1 MARFILRYQGA
12 GTKPQ
17 SDVKKFSGLSNVKLV
32 DESAKMLLVEAP
44 TQESLVDAVSDVEG
58 WAICPECSIELP
70 PPHPKLRKNKPS
82 PGPESCS

>member
-17 SDVKKFSGLSNVKLV
+17 GDVKKFSGLSNVKLV

-44 TQESLVDAVSDVEG
+44 TEESLVDAVSDVEG

-70 PPHPKLRKNKPS
+70 PPHPKLRKNKPKS
-82 PGPESCS
+82 WPAQ

>member
-17 SDVKKFSGLSNVKLV
+17 SDVRKFSSLSNVKLV

-44 TQESLVDAVSDVEG
+44 TEESLVDAVSDVEG

-70 PPHPKLRKNKPS
+70 PPHPKLRKNKPDS
-82 PGPESCS
+82 NRSQ

>member
-32 DESAKMLLVEAP
+32 ERAEKPAK
-44 TQESLVDAVSDVEG
+44 
-58 WAICPECSIELP
+58 
-70 PPHPKLRKNKPS
+70 KK
-82 PGPESCS
+82 